1 MALNRLLVPCYRVI
15 ATTESSR
22 TEFSLSDF
30 WPEVFAWT
38 QAHTDAADE
47 NCCKRFSLDYLQKN
61 HFGTISVSSL
71 PKCLQRVD
79 AWLEQHGSPYEGFD
93 YELDTLHGLAN
104 GNAHG
109 FVVVR
114 EKDYHNI
121 AYIIPGIERLAVTVI
136 PPRFKDE

>member
-15 ATTESSR
+15 ATTDSTR

-38 QAHTDAADE
+38 ELQSDSGNK
-47 NCCKRFSLDYLQKN
+47 NCCERFSLQYLQEH
-61 HFGTISVSSL
+61 HFGSISAISF
-71 PKCLQRVD
+71 PKCLALVD
-79 AWLEQHGSPYEGFD
+79 AWLEQHGSPYEGFE

-109 FVVVR
+109 FVVVP

-121 AYIIPGIERLAVTVI
+121 AYIIPGIERLDTTVI
-136 PPRFKDE
+136 APQFSDE